1 MVVGKGRALYSQAVS
16 SQGPQ
21 IWKCNNL
28 KETLTQKYYMEPGKF
43 SSEKR
48 QLQEVI
54 CAVCSFEGL
63 CVEKG
68 LDLSVLPKET
78 VGSQLGK

>member
-1 MVVGKGRALYSQAVS
+1 
-16 SQGPQ
+16 
-21 IWKCNNL
+21 
-28 KETLTQKYYMEPGKF
+28 MEPGKF